1 MTGRLVVQ
9 IRRFSLVNNTKSS
22 QIRAGKIGYL
32 ANAGQTVS
40 MFSADS
46 MKFSRA
52 VIK

>member
-1 MTGRLVVQ
+1 MMGGFVAR
-9 IRRFSLVNNTKSS
+9 IRRFGLANNTKPS

-32 ANAGQTVS
+32 ANTGQTVS
-40 MFSADS
+40 WLVADS